1 MCSRYRL
8 RPRVLRDVSCV
19 SMETRLLGE
28 QVDFPV
34 GVSPTAFQCMAH
46 PDGEQATAR
55 GEIRSSVSV
64 CVCVCVCVCEGRE
77 GKREGKKEEGE
88 GEKGAQACGH
98 TSQILVNET

>member
-1 MCSRYRL
+1 M
-8 RPRVLRDVSCV
+8 LRDVSCV

-64 CVCVCVCVCEGRE
+64 CVRGGRE
-77 GKREGKKEEGE
+77 RKRKGKGRR
-88 GEKGAQACGH
+88 GAQACRY